1 MKAVEKNISRH
12 ANGTLYFV
20 SRRNGHLIRTS
31 LGTKKLEEARRA
43 ISRML
48 ADRVVVSMT
57 AREPQAVPLPEGL
70 SLTPVPATAPV
81 PPAQAVIV
89 TPAVTPPTISL
100 AEAMEEFRLTQAFAN
115 KGTREMFATA
125 KSAIIKNCTG
135 WDSFA
140 PAKVW
145 QDYRVSGISKTGQE
159 YGSASN
165 QVRWF
170 LRKFVPWAV
179 SKGFLPPSME
189 EELKGIPLVKVN
201 PRRVRIP
208 PMGLV
213 EEFLQ
218 MVSSEDEE
226 AGVFLRF
233 LTCTGLRL
241 TAANQMKWKNFDLR
255 VPQMVVKQKGGREC
269 VIPMTAEAVEVLE
282 SRKGLGHKMP
292 FGFDQPALDRIERR
306 MKKFAAGLEL
316 DLTYYHSFRH
326 YFASVCLMS
335 GMSVQEV
342 AKLLGHSDNG
352 ELVLRTYGHI
362 CGDHLRL
369 AVSRLRLAKAA

>member
-1 MKAVEKNISRH
+1 
-12 ANGTLYFV
+12 
-20 SRRNGHLIRTS
+20 

-48 ADRVVVSMT
+48 ADRVVVSTT
-57 AREPQAVPLPEGL
+57 ARKPQAVPLPEGL
-70 SLTPVPATAPV
+70 SLAPVPATAPE
-81 PPAQAVIV
+81 PLAQAIIV
-89 TPAVTPPTISL
+89 TPAVTPPSISL
-100 AEAMEEFRLTQAFAN
+100 AEALEEFRITQAFAN

-125 KSAIIKNCTG
+125 KSAIIKHCTG
-135 WDSFA
+135 WESFA

-145 QDYRVSGISKTGQE
+145 QDYRVSGISRTGQE

-170 LRKFVPWAV
+170 LRKFVPWAI
-179 SKGFLPPSME
+179 SKGFLSPSVA

-218 MVSSEDEE
+218 MVSREDEE
-226 AGVFLRF
+226 AGAFLRF

-241 TAANQMKWKNFDLR
+241 TAANQMQWRHFDLR
-255 VPQMVVKQKGGREC
+255 VPQMVVKQKRGREC
-269 VIPMTAEAVEVLE
+269 VIPMTAEAVEILE
-282 SRKGLGHKMP
+282 SRKRHTMP

-306 MKKFAAGLEL
+306 MKKYATGLEL
-316 DLTYYHSFRH
+316 DLTYYHAFRH
-326 YFASVCLMS
+326 YFASVCLMN
-335 GMSVQEV
+335 GMSVQEA

-362 CGDHLRL
+362 CGDHLRS
-369 AVSRLRLAKAA
+369 AVATLRLAKPA